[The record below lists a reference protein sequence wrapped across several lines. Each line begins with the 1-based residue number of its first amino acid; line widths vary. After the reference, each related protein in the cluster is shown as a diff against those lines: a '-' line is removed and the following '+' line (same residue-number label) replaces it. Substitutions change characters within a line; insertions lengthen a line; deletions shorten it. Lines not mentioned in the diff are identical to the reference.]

1 MMSRFWWGS
10 NVDHKKIHWVNWK
23 NNCKHKNLGGLGFKD
38 LRAFNEAM
46 LAKQGWRIVTEPQ
59 SLMAR
64 TIKAKY
70 FPHCNF
76 FQAKQGS
83 RPSYSWQSILKA
95 SWILKKGCFWIVG
108 NGNNIRI
115 WEDRWINPQAGKST
129 WTPKPANPT
138 ITTVNE
144 LIDPSLNRWK
154 TQLISQTFWPIE
166 TNQILQI
173 PLPSPNIEDTIS
185 WQGTKDGTY
194 TVRSGYNAQ
203 IEWET
208 SNNNQPQS
216 SNNQIDNNIWNKLWK
231 IEAPPKQ
238 IHLLWRILKK
248 VIPVKANLLTKGIIC
263 DSICP
268 ICNHSPETIDHTFL
282 HCEWARLVWFYSPL
296 TIATTN
302 SQIPTFADW
311 FIYMLNNANKESL
324 QFIATITYSIWL
336 AQNSLIFK
344 GINIPAEEA
353 VDRAIKTLLEYQH
366 LCLVDRPSPNK
377 SNLPVVYPDF

>member
-1 MMSRFWWGS
+1 
-10 NVDHKKIHWVNWK
+10 
-23 NNCKHKNLGGLGFKD
+23 
-38 LRAFNEAM
+38 M

-216 SNNQIDNNIWNKLWK
+216 SNNQIDNNIWNKL
-231 IEAPPKQ
+231 
-238 IHLLWRILKK
+238 
-248 VIPVKANLLTKGIIC
+248 
-263 DSICP
+263 
-268 ICNHSPETIDHTFL
+268 
-282 HCEWARLVWFYSPL
+282 
-296 TIATTN
+296 
-302 SQIPTFADW
+302 
-311 FIYMLNNANKESL
+311 
-324 QFIATITYSIWL
+324 
-336 AQNSLIFK
+336 
-344 GINIPAEEA
+344 
-353 VDRAIKTLLEYQH
+353 
-366 LCLVDRPSPNK
+366 
-377 SNLPVVYPDF
+377 